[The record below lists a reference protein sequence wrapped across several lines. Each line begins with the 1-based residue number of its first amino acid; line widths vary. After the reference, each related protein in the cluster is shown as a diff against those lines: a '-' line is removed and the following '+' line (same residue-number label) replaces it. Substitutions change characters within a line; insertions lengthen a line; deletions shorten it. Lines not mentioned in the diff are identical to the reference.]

1 MRSLIISNCKI
12 NMGLN
17 VTGVLENG
25 YHTLDMVMV
34 PLDLSD
40 KIYLNFLRRKGEL
53 KINSNDLKIP
63 KGKENILYKIY
74 SKYYEKTGLE
84 PQEIELYLEKNIPM
98 EAGLGGGSSNGAMFL
113 KELNEFHG
121 NLLSE
126 EELHEL
132 GKNVGADIPFFLK
145 NHSARVRGIGEI
157 LETFHSNLD
166 CKVILVK
173 PNFGVSTPVAFKNL
187 DLMKKDGIQIMD
199 ADIEKIIHGMKEN
212 DIKLVEEGIENHLEQ
227 GLLMENNGITGLR
240 ARLEEIQGYK
250 FFMSGSGSS
259 YFTLVSKEGAEDS
272 HRFLR
277 DSLKDCQVYLCSFL

>member
-1 MRSLIISNCKI
+1 
-12 NMGLN
+12 MGLN